1 MNQVIIKKSAKQ
13 LRLTVLSGLFGDFGS
28 SIFSFGLSFMLLD
41 RTGSVFSFAI
51 SNIVSPIIG
60 LALLPLIGP
69 IVDSFSKKK
78 VIIVSQSITILSLIV
93 YWILFPQFSSHL
105 FLPTVVLIVVLR
117 GSDQF
122 TSTARQAASIQL
134 VLPDDLQKLSAYSQM
149 STSTANIVS
158 SIFGAFLYTLLP
170 FQLFILFEL
179 VTEVFTAITTSILDF
194 RFNKQNDT
202 ELIKDTIEDAEKR
215 SLVLFKEGVTYI
227 RNQKYL
233 LFGMIVAVGIN
244 FISGIFS
251 VGLPILVLQV
261 FNLSNLHF
269 GFAEAINGFGYVF
282 GGLLLKQKLNIKNP
296 ILYSW
301 KSALKL
307 GVILIGIG
315 LSISIG
321 GVVGEMILYLLLFFT
336 GILFVTINV
345 PITVWLQKQL
355 PPILLGRVFS
365 VLGTI
370 GLATAPIGVLLF
382 GFIFNLNTDNLNLL
396 TMWTF
401 ILTGVMVIFLNYLL
415 LKIAN
420 LPLKEAKV
428 YSVEKNLK

>member
-1 MNQVIIKKSAKQ
+1 M
-13 LRLTVLSGLFGDFGS
+13 
-28 SIFSFGLSFMLLD
+28 
-41 RTGSVFSFAI
+41 
-51 SNIVSPIIG
+51 
-60 LALLPLIGP
+60 
-69 IVDSFSKKK
+69 
-78 VIIVSQSITILSLIV
+78 
-93 YWILFPQFSSHL
+93 
-105 FLPTVVLIVVLR
+105 VLIVVLR

-149 STSTANIVS
+149 STSTATIVS

-401 ILTGVMVIFLNYLL
+401 ILTGIMVILLNYLL

-420 LPLKEAKV
+420 LPLKEAKI

>member
-51 SNIVSPIIG
+51 SNIVSPIMG

-149 STSTANIVS
+149 STSTATIVS

-282 GGLLLKQKLNIKNP
+282 GGLLLKQKFY
-296 ILYSW
+296 IL
-301 KSALKL
+301 
-307 GVILIGIG
+307 G
-315 LSISIG
+315 
-321 GVVGEMILYLLLFFT
+321 
-336 GILFVTINV
+336 
-345 PITVWLQKQL
+345 
-355 PPILLGRVFS
+355 
-365 VLGTI
+365 
-370 GLATAPIGVLLF
+370 
-382 GFIFNLNTDNLNLL
+382 NLL
-396 TMWTF
+396 
-401 ILTGVMVIFLNYLL
+401 
-415 LKIAN
+415 
-420 LPLKEAKV
+420 
-428 YSVEKNLK
+428 